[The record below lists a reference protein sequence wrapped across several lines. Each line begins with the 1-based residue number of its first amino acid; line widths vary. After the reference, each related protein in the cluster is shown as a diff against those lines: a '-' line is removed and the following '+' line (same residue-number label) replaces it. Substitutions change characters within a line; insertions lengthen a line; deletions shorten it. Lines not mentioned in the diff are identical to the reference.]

1 MEFLT
6 FLMYFK
12 FFIVA
17 FLVCI
22 VLDLLTARS
31 SKKKSSSL
39 DSFVVRAPIDFAI
52 LGGIAMAFFLG
63 VFSICE
69 DIGEIETYSLL
80 FTWIV
85 GGMFALCLLLM
96 AAPIQGVWDI
106 VVENDDITVIKGFLY
121 RRHWKFSTI
130 CYAKAGRGGLKVYV
144 QGRKRRAFFVDTM
157 LPASQNFIKRM
168 EKEGKPIVYQHKDQA
183 EQIKE

>member
-39 DSFVVRAPIDFAI
+39 DSFVVRADRK
-52 LGGIAMAFFLG
+52 
-63 VFSICE
+63 S
-69 DIGEIETYSLL
+69 
-80 FTWIV
+80 
-85 GGMFALCLLLM
+85 
-96 AAPIQGVWDI
+96 
-106 VVENDDITVIKGFLY
+106 VV
-121 RRHWKFSTI
+121 
-130 CYAKAGRGGLKVYV
+130 
-144 QGRKRRAFFVDTM
+144 
-157 LPASQNFIKRM
+157 
-168 EKEGKPIVYQHKDQA
+168 
-183 EQIKE
+183 

>member
-1 MEFLT
+1 
-6 FLMYFK
+6 
-12 FFIVA
+12 
-17 FLVCI
+17 
-22 VLDLLTARS
+22 
-31 SKKKSSSL
+31 
-39 DSFVVRAPIDFAI
+39 
-52 LGGIAMAFFLG
+52 
-63 VFSICE
+63 
-69 DIGEIETYSLL
+69 TYSPL